1 MTPHMRTMTNHPSQA
16 KTAGGLQ
23 AAGAAWWGILLLALM
38 LLLAPLAAS
47 AQKVRSVPV
56 PSDWWVHITNNK
68 ADLVERMLVRGVDPN
83 ARNSEGLPGIM
94 LAVRESAWDVF
105 DLLLR
110 SRRLDPNAEN
120 AHQETPLM
128 YVALVGD
135 TARARALI
143 RKGAQVN
150 RLGWTPLQYAA
161 STGQQAMI
169 KLLLEQGALVNA
181 PGPNGET
188 ALMMAALAG
197 NEAVVRQ
204 LLLAG
209 ADATTR
215 DLGGHDSAAWARR
228 RGHEGL
234 ALKLDD
240 LSRRMWDR
248 RDAMQREADK
258 VRTFPVPGPDAPANA
273 TPEATADGSFQGVGA
288 TTHAVTPQDGAAAAQ
303 ATGQAP
309 VAGMETDE
317 PLPDGDAPQAKAPA
331 KAAGGTYFDLNRFDN
346 PEGNPLP

>member
-1 MTPHMRTMTNHPSQA
+1 MTPHMRTMTNNRSQA
-16 KTAGGLQ
+16 KTAGGLL
-23 AAGAAWWGILLLALM
+23 AAGAAWWGILLLALI

-110 SRRLDPNAEN
+110 SRRLDPNVEN

-204 LLLAG
+204 LLLSG
-209 ADATTR
+209 GDATTR

-234 ALKLDD
+234 ARKLDD

-248 RDAMQREADK
+248 RDTMRREADK
-258 VRTFPVPGPDAPANA
+258 VRTFPVPGPNAPADAMPDAA
-273 TPEATADGSFQGVGA
+273 TDGAFQGAGA
-288 TTHAVTPQDGAAAAQ
+288 TTHAVTPQDGAAAPQ

-309 VAGMETDE
+309 GVGMETDE